1 MILKEI
7 KDIPSNWKVIKVRKK
22 TTVRIRPSNGIERF
36 KVSWSESELI
46 SDPDKDFIVISS
58 EGSEYPCKQDIF
70 WDTYEEVKSNSIGR
84 GAVSRDIW
92 DYEYIKKY
100 VYQLVEIPEG
110 VELSVVTLEGQV
122 DHVKHPDFV
131 AIGPRGELYV
141 NTKKTFDEHLEVVD

>member
-7 KDIPSNWKVIKVRKK
+7 KDIPSDWKVINVRKK
-22 TTVRIRPSNGIERF
+22 TTVRIRPSNGVERF

-46 SDPDKDFIVISS
+46 SDPDKDFIVTSS
-58 EGSEYPCKQDIF
+58 EGSEYPCKKDIF
-70 WDTYEEVKSNSIGR
+70 METYETVQQYGTLWT
-84 GAVSRDIW
+84 DF
-92 DYEYIKKY
+92 EYDWIKKY

-141 NTKKTFDEHLEVVD
+141 NTKKTFDEHLEVVN